1 MFLEKKGIAFQ
12 LKERERERN
21 HMSQK
26 LFGFMSCDIFKVDE
40 LNVEKEIRI
49 KFILGRREL
58 KKKKLQ
64 HDSQL
69 EQIIAVILLLLLLL
83 FVK

>member
-1 MFLEKKGIAFQ
+1 MIDVSREERNGISI
-12 LKERERERN
+12 KRERKRKES
-21 HMSQK
+21 H
-26 LFGFMSCDIFKVDE
+26 DIFKVDQ

-69 EQIIAVILLLLLLL
+69 DQIIAVILFLLLLL
-83 FVK
+83 FIK